1 MSEVDPVLE
10 GQDNPTEERPEWLPE
25 NFESPEALAA
35 SYKEAQRKITE
46 LSQSNKGLEDSIQ
59 SLSSQFEEFTAAQ
72 NRPDPNQ
79 VYSQWQDLYEQDPI
93 GTMAQIAQAT
103 ANQVLQQQQSSQ
115 REPTATPDVVAFIAD
130 QTMGQNR
137 EDWGDYKEKVAEV
150 IAQNPLFQRDELWTS
165 PQAASQALD
174 SAYQMVKAQDV
185 LSGNHIAQ
193 QQQADT
199 RAMKL
204 AAQTAGGAGGRT
216 PAPDDF
222 AQRWQEIQSA
232 SSGTLGL

>member
-1 MSEVDPVLE
+1 MADQDPALE
-10 GQDNPTEERPEWLPE
+10 EGADNPERPEWLPE
-25 NFESPEALAA
+25 NFESPEALLA
-35 SYKEAQRKITE
+35 SYKESQRKITE

-72 NRPDPNQ
+72 SRPDPNQ

-103 ANQVLQQQQSSQ
+103 ATQVLQQQSAGQQ
-115 REPTATPDVVAFIAD
+115 QPTATPDVVAFIAD
-130 QTMGQNR
+130 QTMNQQY
-137 EDWGDYKEKVAEV
+137 EDWGGYKEKVAEV
-150 IAQNPLFQRDELWTS
+150 IAQNPLFQRDELWTN

-185 LSGNHIAQ
+185 LSGEYAQ
-193 QQQADT
+193 QKQQADA

-204 AAQTAGGAGGRT
+204 AAQTAQGAGGRI
-216 PAPDDF
+216 PAEDDF
-222 AQRWQEIQSA
+222 EKRWQEIQNA
-232 SSGTLGL
+232 ETGKLGI